1 MIEHTRDC
9 ISLKLKGVNDMNISK
24 FTQKSMEI
32 VNNLEKTAY
41 DFGNQELA
49 QEHLLYNMLTV
60 DDSLIVSLLKKMDI
74 DPVVFQA
81 QVEGWLINDQK

>member
-1 MIEHTRDC
+1 
-9 ISLKLKGVNDMNISK
+9 MNISK

-32 VNNLEKTAY
+32 VNNLEK
-41 DFGNQELA
+41 DGVRFWKSELA

-81 QVEGWLINDQK
+81 QVEGFFD

>member
-1 MIEHTRDC
+1 
-9 ISLKLKGVNDMNISK
+9 MNISK

-74 DPVVFQA
+74 DPVVFQGQHGGHGHHQGEHIVPTGVVGA
-81 QVEGWLINDQK
+81 GGRLD

>member
-74 DPVVFQA
+74 DPVVSRRRWKA
-81 QVEGWLINDQK
+81 